1 MSASIEMPAY
11 SKAETNEDAIK
22 IDINHEIVNS
32 DDNEKKS
39 TPTAAGNFLVSFRYY
54 YYDYFILYFN
64 YY

>member
-32 DDNEKKS
+32 DDNEKKC
-39 TPTAAGNFLVSFRYY
+39 TPTGSFL
-54 YYDYFILYFN
+54 ILL
-64 YY
+64 